1 MLGKKVVN
9 LGKNLIEINSDH
21 LQQFISWYGSYTTHL
36 MHRISQPGTP
46 AIKFEDKGEE
56 AAEVTGGSTQNG
68 GLATGNREL
77 AKKPVD
83 SAAVA
88 ARRRA
93 RNAASPCWRPRRNR
107 SVPLTTA
114 PCRQASSIGSSLA
127 LAKTSI
133 LLLVARGAA
142 RGRRRHHRAARAAG
156 QRRVSPSRPQAHRA
170 TRVTSIVTI
179 PPLIIA
185 HCHRVSAQAPPRPI
199 PSTSP
204 SLSSPLPSPSSPP
217 PLPSLAN
224 LGASSTKF
232 DFEKY

>member
-1 MLGKKVVN
+1 MVWKLH
-9 LGKNLIEINSDH
+9 DA
-21 LQQFISWYGSYTTHL
+21 
-36 MHRISQPGTP
+36 MHPRHQIQPGTP

-142 RGRRRHHRAARAAG
+142 RGRRRHHRAARVAG

-185 HCHRVSAQAPPRPI
+185 HCHRVSAQAPPARFP
-199 PSTSP
+199 PHHLPCPPRSHP
-204 SLSSPLPSPSSPP
+204 PPVPLPF
-217 PLPSLAN
+217 PL
-224 LGASSTKF
+224 
-232 DFEKY
+232 